1 MSLASRS
8 LSLVVVESLTSV
20 VVVLFAILGN
30 TVLLVALCRKPRTKN
45 STLVMVGALAL
56 VDLLTVITTAPLFVL
71 SLATG
76 KLTSNNFGC
85 VLTGFLAHSLPK
97 ASILVMTLTA
107 INRYYCVLK
116 PDEYKRLF
124 NFHRTIYYNVSA
136 WIFATSEVL
145 AVVVLGQAKIFYIP
159 PLATCIMTFPNRN
172 LQIAYT
178 LYSLF
183 FYMVLCLIIICFCY
197 NRVSRFIRQHN
208 ANIVS
213 LTTQEINLTRALFVL
228 IFSFVILWVPFY
240 IIFILYRMILSESH
254 FPREMGFASTLLN
267 HLSSAINPWV
277 YGVMSPLVRKKM
289 KKVLF
294 RPRQL
299 LRVSPG
305 PANTTTPPACAN
317 RNEPLEENDI
327 DNKHMSP
334 RISP

>member
-8 LSLVVVESLTSV
+8 FSVVVVESLTSA

-71 SLATG
+71 SLVTG
-76 KLTSNNFGC
+76 KFTSNNFGC
-85 VLTGFLAHSLPK
+85 MLTGFLAHSLPK

-228 IFSFVILWVPFY
+228 IFSFVILWVPLY
-240 IIFILYRMILSESH
+240 ISIVFYRMILPASR
-254 FPREMGFASTLLN
+254 FPREMGLAIPYLN
-267 HLSSAINPWV
+267 YLSCAINPWV
-277 YGVMSPLVRKKM
+277 YGVMSPLVRNKM
-289 KKVLF
+289 MRVFF
-294 RPRQL
+294 RPRPQP
-299 LRVSPG
+299 RVSPEA
-305 PANTTTPPACAN
+305 PNTTAPRVCDQRGEAF
-317 RNEPLEENDI
+317 EE
-327 DNKHMSP
+327 
-334 RISP
+334 RIIHTET